1 MRRPSPA
8 MRRTVSTISASMSR
22 LAGSG
27 DMSPIARRA
36 TMIFRR
42 EGEGSRTATLTRS

>member
-1 MRRPSPA
+1 

-27 DMSPIARRA
+27 DMSPIALRA
-36 TMIFRR
+36 TMIFDAR
-42 EGEGSRTATLTRS
+42 ETPGGSRTATLTRS